1 MRRTS
6 ARRTDPVRVAVSSD
20 EDATLSHG
28 VVIDTHL
35 VARVA
40 RVPLLRVDGTV
51 VLGPG
56 HVAGRPPVEVPR
68 VVTLTPD
75 VVDGTVGAEL
85 PALAER
91 LRRLRGG

>member
-1 MRRTS
+1 
-6 ARRTDPVRVAVSSD
+6 VSSD
-20 EDATLSHG
+20 EDATLAHG

-56 HVAGRPPVEVPR
+56 QVDGRPPVT
-68 VVTLTPD
+68 VTP
-75 VVDGTVGAEL
+75 VVDLPAEAVGASDDGGDAVGAEL
-85 PALAER
+85 PGLAER
-91 LRRLRGG
+91 LRRLRNGRDP